1 MIADFLA
8 HDDKLNHTEFPT
20 EDKAPPSAN
29 TNISVKMLSAPPQ
42 DTFHFYQDD
51 DSVSTF
57 TQSPTQPTFGLSPD
71 ISRIFHPQLLVH
83 TPSTQ
88 PTSGSSSSRGPSR
101 IPSSINQMDDCSM
114 SKILDTE
121 SRMSDIKYSISKL
134 SLEYKTTMQLMKQQ
148 SKKLSQ
154 ERNFTQATLDQI
166 LHLLQKQHTTDG
178 NTARSDQA
186 NHLQGADAGDPTKAA
201 GLGS

>member
-1 MIADFLA
+1 
-8 HDDKLNHTEFPT
+8 
-20 EDKAPPSAN
+20 
-29 TNISVKMLSAPPQ
+29 
-42 DTFHFYQDD
+42 
-51 DSVSTF
+51 
-57 TQSPTQPTFGLSPD
+57 
-71 ISRIFHPQLLVH
+71 
-83 TPSTQ
+83 
-88 PTSGSSSSRGPSR
+88 
-101 IPSSINQMDDCSM
+101 M